1 MSDKAEIQFTSIY
14 GGSVY
19 VNPDDVTAYRANT
32 GYTMIYMDGGD
43 ILYVTESFEYVDSLL
58 KDETE

>member
-1 MSDKAEIQFTSIY
+1 MNEETEIQFTSIY

-32 GYTMIYMDGGD
+32 GYTTIYMDSGD
-43 ILYVTESFEYVDSLL
+43 ILYVTESFEHVDSLL